1 MGQSFSVSNNCKG
14 KNRILHE
21 RTSACICVL
30 RYHKKETLPCQN
42 SRARTLEIKNE
53 TKSFSF
59 CTLYFIYDSWPIM
72 HLVQR
77 FRDSD
82 CLCDE
87 QTKSRPARKQ
97 TAHLKF

>member
-1 MGQSFSVSNNCKG
+1 
-14 KNRILHE
+14 
-21 RTSACICVL
+21 
-30 RYHKKETLPCQN
+30 
-42 SRARTLEIKNE
+42 
-53 TKSFSF
+53 
-59 CTLYFIYDSWPIM
+59 M

-97 TAHLKF
+97 TTGSFEVLVAFLENFLRLLLGKR